1 MSSPLTQHKDSD
13 HIEHKDKSLKEQ
25 DLDCIKQLEDN
36 NQKEHREQQQNIDQ
50 VDTDLNNSD
59 NVEIGEKL
67 ISDLYKVTDS
77 GDHISHDKYEP
88 IKTRISPP
96 DQAND
101 IQSNIETSVNGNS
114 ISTDSGVNG
123 ESNQINKLEKE
134 KSGSTEKMNESVAET
149 GKVKDETPSM
159 LNVNNLSPDDLK
171 EGDVEDKCFKKKE
184 QAEGSVENEEQDE
197 WLDILGSGCL
207 KRKVLQKGNGIKPV
221 HGDVVTVASEG
232 RLVDGTVVDKEESFT
247 FTLGDGDVI
256 PAWDLGVSIMEVG
269 EIIELITD
277 ARFAYGSIGREP
289 DIPKDAT
296 ITYTLE
302 LLKKDYP
309 IDYSKLTLEEIM
321 KAGEK
326 KRERGNYYFTR
337 LDHSSAMTSY
347 NKALKILDLENF
359 SDVSSSDISRLQQVL
374 DSRVKCYNNLAACQL
389 KVEAYDMVIK
399 SCQEVLNIQSENV
412 KALFRMGKA
421 YSAKGNTKEA
431 VDLMKKALRLEPET
445 KIIHQELSKLTKKL
459 KVETQSEKNMYK
471 KMLGTKTNVQKQKP
485 QANSMKW
492 IGIAGAVTAVLV
504 SVGLAAYKF
513 GHS

>member
-1 MSSPLTQHKDSD
+1 MSSPLTSKQHKEFDQNEQD
-13 HIEHKDKSLKEQ
+13 KDNSQKEQ
-25 DLDCIKQLEDN
+25 E
-36 NQKEHREQQQNIDQ
+36 ENIDPL
-50 VDTDLNNSD
+50 DTKIENSD
-59 NVEIGEKL
+59 NIGKNDKL
-67 ISDLYKVTDS
+67 FNSELNQVTNS
-77 GDHISHDKYEP
+77 GDHIVVHDKYEP
-88 IKTRISPP
+88 VQTRIEPQ
-96 DQAND
+96 DQATD
-101 IQSNIETSVNGNS
+101 IQSNIETKENVNG
-114 ISTDSGVNG
+114 ISTSDSGVNG
-123 ESNQINKLEKE
+123 DNNQENMLEKT
-134 KSGSTEKMNESVAET
+134 GSTEKMNENITET
-149 GKVKDETPSM
+149 DDVKDETPSL
-159 LNVNNLSPDDLK
+159 LNVNNVSPDDLK
-171 EGDVEDKCFKKKE
+171 EGDVEDRCFKQNG
-184 QAEGSVENEEQDE
+184 QAEKSAENEQEEE
-197 WLDILGSGCL
+197 WLDILGSGHL
-207 KRKVLQKGNGIKPV
+207 KRKVLKKGNGVKPIN
-221 HGDVVTVASEG
+221 GDVVTVTSEG
-232 RLVDGTVVDKEESFT
+232 RLGDGTVVDKEESCS

-256 PAWDLGVSIMEVG
+256 PAWDLGVSLMEVG

-296 ITYTLE
+296 VTYTLE

-309 IDYSKLTLEEIM
+309 IDYPKLTIEEIM
-321 KAGEK
+321 NAGEK

-359 SDVSSSDISRLQQVL
+359 SDVSSSDVSRLQQVL

-421 YSAKGNTKEA
+421 YAAKGNTKEA

-471 KMLGTKTNVQKQKP
+471 KMLGTNTTMQKQKP

-492 IGIAGAVTAVLV
+492 IGVAGAVTAVLV
-504 SVGLAAYKF
+504 SVGLAAYKY